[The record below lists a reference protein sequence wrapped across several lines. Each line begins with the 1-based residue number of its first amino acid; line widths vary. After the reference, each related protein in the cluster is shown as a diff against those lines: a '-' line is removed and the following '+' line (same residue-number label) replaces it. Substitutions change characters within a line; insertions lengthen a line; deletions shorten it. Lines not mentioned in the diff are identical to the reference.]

1 MGLYNIWAARG
12 LETRYRSPELTRSR
26 AAALNPAGD
35 IFVLLLIVVGIV
47 GAISHEPLI
56 GAVGA
61 LALVVSIVSRVWA
74 ALSLEEITID
84 RSASANHAF
93 QGDNIEITFIVENN
107 KPLPVP
113 WLEINEYVPRGLL
126 IEGFKKV
133 EQSYLGG
140 AEIKATTSLG
150 AYERVRLTRTLTA
163 ISRGRYRLGKTK
175 LRSGDLFGLY
185 PSDGTLEH
193 TPWAIFVYPKIKAI
207 PGFTLPARR
216 PIGDALSRD
225 RLWNDPSR
233 PAGVREYR
241 PGDPIKNIDWK
252 TTAKR
257 NEMFVRQFD
266 PSVSEHAVLFVEALT
281 TSVPWEGYRSD
292 VLEGTMVAAASIAN
306 HALDLG
312 YKVGLVT
319 DGVISSGASHA
330 VVPPSSGPGQLTTLL
345 ESLAMVMPM
354 GVRSLQELARSRR
367 GVIPP
372 GSTLIHIG
380 GTYHP
385 ATMNYLL
392 GLRRAGHPV
401 IVFHTGREDP
411 PEYDE
416 FEVRDG
422 REMFLES
429 LDDTSEN
436 DFQRPPSKSG
446 EWDTI
451 PVSPASSSS
460 RGSD

>member
-1 MGLYNIWAARG
+1 MGLHSVWATRG
-12 LETRYRSPELTRSR
+12 LEARYRNPELMRSR
-26 AAALNPAGD
+26 AAAINPAGD
-35 IFVLLLIVVGIV
+35 LFVLLLIVVVIV

-56 GAVGA
+56 SAVGA
-61 LALVVSIVSRVWA
+61 LAFVVSIASRIWS

-93 QGDNIEITFIVENN
+93 QGDKIEVTFTVENN

-113 WLEINEYVPRGLL
+113 WLEISEYVPRGLL
-126 IEGFKKV
+126 IEGFKAV
-133 EQSYLGG
+133 EQGYLGG
-140 AEIKATTSLG
+140 ADLRVTTSLG

-163 ISRGRYRLGKTK
+163 MSRGRYRLGKTQ

-185 PSDGTLEH
+185 PAEGTLEH
-193 TPWAIFVYPKIKAI
+193 TPWAIYVYPKIKAI
-207 PGFTLPARR
+207 PGFKLPARR
-216 PIGDALSRD
+216 PIGDSLSRD

-241 PGDPIKNIDWK
+241 AGDPIKNIDWK

-257 NEMFVRQFD
+257 NEMFVRLFD
-266 PSVSEHAVLFVEALT
+266 PSVSEHTVLFVEALT
-281 TSVPWEGYRSD
+281 TNVPWEGFRSD

-345 ESLAMVMPM
+345 ESLAMAMPM
-354 GVRSLQELARSRR
+354 AVRSLQDLARSRR

-401 IVFHTGREDP
+401 IVFHTGRDEP
-411 PEYDE
+411 PEFDE

-429 LDDTSEN
+429 IGGKREN
-436 DFQRPPSKSG
+436 EFERPPSESG

-451 PVSPASSSS
+451 PVSPASTRG
-460 RGSD
+460 RGSG